1 MRGRGARA
9 AARPRRF
16 IAAAAG
22 PRRLLAVAVGPRRL
36 LAAAAGPRRLLA
48 AAAGGGAALALA
60 ACGTPSPDLFIAERD
75 GNVTGAKLYLLIS
88 DTTVRCNHGDARPLT
103 SKQTIEARDITDD
116 LLAVQ
121 SGKVDYPKPPPA
133 QIFYFKITDE
143 KGTLRFPDTA
153 QRPPVL
159 PRTAQFVRRLAI
171 DTCKLTR

>member
-1 MRGRGARA
+1 VTPRRPAGSGPKRVLLRTAA
-9 AARPRRF
+9 AARGRCL
-16 IAAAAG
+16 AGAAAG
-22 PRRLLAVAVGPRRL
+22 A
-36 LAAAAGPRRLLA
+36 
-48 AAAGGGAALALA
+48 AALALA

-75 GNVTGAKLYLLIS
+75 GTVPGAKLHLLIS
-88 DTTVRCNHGDARPLT
+88 DTSVRCNHGDALALT

-121 SGKVDYPKPPPA
+121 AGEVAYPKPPPA
-133 QIFYFKITDE
+133 QIFHFTITDE